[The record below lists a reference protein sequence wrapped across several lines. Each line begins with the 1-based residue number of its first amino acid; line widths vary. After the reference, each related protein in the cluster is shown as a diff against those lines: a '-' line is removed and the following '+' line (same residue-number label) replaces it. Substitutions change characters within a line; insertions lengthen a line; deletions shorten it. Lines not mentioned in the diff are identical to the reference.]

1 MFFFFIIFFFYE
13 TFLLLFLTKFLYEIA
28 NVSFYFIMYTDI
40 LHIIR
45 ILSMTHSSVY
55 VNSFGLCFFFIIYI
69 HCCNLFSN
77 ADCYYYHYFAF
88 NVSEQ

>member
-1 MFFFFIIFFFYE
+1 MFFFFFFFFFYE

-45 ILSMTHSSVY
+45 ILSISPQFCLRELLRS
-55 VNSFGLCFFFIIYI
+55 LFFFLLSTFIVVIYFLMLIVTITII
-69 HCCNLFSN
+69 LLLM
-77 ADCYYYHYFAF
+77 
-88 NVSEQ
+88 

>member
-1 MFFFFIIFFFYE
+1 MFFFFFFFYE

-45 ILSMTHSSVY
+45 ILSISQFCLRELLRS
-55 VNSFGLCFFFIIYI
+55 LLFFLLSTFIVVIYFLMLI
-69 HCCNLFSN
+69 VTITIILLLM
-77 ADCYYYHYFAF
+77 
-88 NVSEQ
+88 

>member
-1 MFFFFIIFFFYE
+1 MFFFFFYE

-45 ILSMTHSSVY
+45 ILSISQFCLRELLRS
-55 VNSFGLCFFFIIYI
+55 LLFFIIYI

>member
-1 MFFFFIIFFFYE
+1 MCYNIYNNKTMMNYDFFYE

-45 ILSMTHSSVY
+45 ILSISQFCLRELLRS
-55 VNSFGLCFFFIIYI
+55 LLFF
-69 HCCNLFSN
+69 
-77 ADCYYYHYFAF
+77 YYLHLLL
-88 NVSEQ
+88 

>member
-1 MFFFFIIFFFYE
+1 MFLFFFFYE
-13 TFLLLFLTKFLYEIA
+13 TFLLLFLTNFLYEIA

-45 ILSMTHSSVY
+45 ILSISQFCLRELLRS
-55 VNSFGLCFFFIIYI
+55 LLFFFFIYI

>member
-1 MFFFFIIFFFYE
+1 MEVSLQIPIIIIIVIIIIIIIMFLFFLFFYE

-45 ILSMTHSSVY
+45 ILSISQFCLRELLRSLLFFYYLHS
-55 VNSFGLCFFFIIYI
+55 L
-69 HCCNLFSN
+69 L
-77 ADCYYYHYFAF
+77 
-88 NVSEQ
+88 

>member
-1 MFFFFIIFFFYE
+1 MFFFFFFFYE

-45 ILSMTHSSVY
+45 ILSISQFCLRELLRS
-55 VNSFGLCFFFIIYI
+55 LLFFLLSTFIVVIYFLMPI
-69 HCCNLFSN
+69 VTITIILLLM
-77 ADCYYYHYFAF
+77 
-88 NVSEQ
+88 

>member
-1 MFFFFIIFFFYE
+1 MFFFYE

-28 NVSFYFIMYTDI
+28 NVSFYFIMYNNTDI

-45 ILSMTHSSVY
+45 ILSISQFCLRELLRS
-55 VNSFGLCFFFIIYI
+55 LLFFIIYI

-77 ADCYYYHYFAF
+77 ADCYILT
-88 NVSEQ
+88 NKLSLLS